1 MGANSVVRW
10 EVAVFFFFFLIVLK
24 YISFFFFIVLVKK
37 NTRCFE
43 SKGGKKYMDVK

>member
-10 EVAVFFFFFLIVLK
+10 EVAIFFFLIGFEVP
-24 YISFFFFIVLVKK
+24 FRFFFIVLVKK